1 LKGKLCE
8 FGAILLGGQEVI
20 GQHFGRSAVSVMVG
34 ASVAGGVGSW
44 RAVAANAI
52 SIVYNR
58 NYERA

>member
-1 LKGKLCE
+1 
-8 FGAILLGGQEVI
+8 
-20 GQHFGRSAVSVMVG
+20 MVG